1 MSQKVT
7 SLQII
12 YERIVSIQMGDI
24 EGLMK
29 AYDDL
34 SSTLTD
40 ATTRQEISNIY
51 TRIFKERANLKQI
64 DISNLK
70 EMTYQKKK
78 NILEGLLLDHKV
90 KYNGNWVDETEILW
104 RFIKENDVATTDQKI
119 SLGIDPRFT
128 SWRRENVITDLE
140 NIIVKCIC
148 SLDVRMKEFILTD
161 TSTIEFESEHFDE
174 RRLML
179 YKMRQLTQCI

>member
-12 YERIVSIQMGDI
+12 YERIVSIEIDDI

-40 ATTRQEISNIY
+40 VTTRQEISKIY
-51 TRIFKERANLKQI
+51 TRIFKEKAKLQT

-78 NILEGLLLDHKV
+78 NILEGLLLDYEVQYRGH
-90 KYNGNWVDETEILW
+90 WVEETDIL
-104 RFIKENDVATTDQKI
+104 RKFIKEDDVATDDQKI

-128 SWRRENVITDLE
+128 SWPRENVITELE

-161 TSTIEFESEHFDE
+161 TRTIEFYNEPFNEE
-174 RRLML
+174 RNLLL
-179 YKMRQLTQCI
+179 YKMRQLMQCI